1 MSDPKKVRLIEDIGV
16 GVIRDEDDTDE
27 AKSDIKED
35 TKEEQ
40 DSEELSPPPARH
52 YIMNVIQHYLQ
63 TWHWTWQPDSE
74 LRVALSQHVLPHQMQ
89 VWNALHRP

>member
-16 GVIRDEDDTDE
+16 GVILDEDDTDE

-40 DSEELSPPPARH
+40 DSEEA
-52 YIMNVIQHYLQ
+52 
-63 TWHWTWQPDSE
+63 
-74 LRVALSQHVLPHQMQ
+74 
-89 VWNALHRP
+89 